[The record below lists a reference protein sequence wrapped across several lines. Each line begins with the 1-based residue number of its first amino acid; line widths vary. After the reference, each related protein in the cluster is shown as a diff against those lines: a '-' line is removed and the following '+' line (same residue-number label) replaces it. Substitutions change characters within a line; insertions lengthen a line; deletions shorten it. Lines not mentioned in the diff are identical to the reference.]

1 MDGDEMNY
9 FLSALFDVDSDFALL
24 SFLPESFPESFL
36 LSESDFL
43 LSDSPLELE
52 PEDGFLA

>member
-1 MDGDEMNY
+1 MNY